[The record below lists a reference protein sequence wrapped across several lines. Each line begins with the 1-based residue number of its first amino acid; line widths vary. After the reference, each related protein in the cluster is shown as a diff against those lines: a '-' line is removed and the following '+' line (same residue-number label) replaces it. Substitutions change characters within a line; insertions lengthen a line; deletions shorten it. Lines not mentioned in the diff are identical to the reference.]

1 MKRLVY
7 CGLMSLMALAAVP
20 SSVAGAVNETIFTY
34 DKEGAETDLFG
45 IQRLVRTDVAML
57 LKNPALVGYDIVG
70 VSVDVPSKD
79 GCSVEPVGTA
89 FLTTVLQVEGEDN
102 LPNLQEVSGEIVNYG
117 TEEKPELRLDLTFDE
132 PYTLTEAGVYVGYSL
147 TVTACKTVSGWTSK
161 YPIVTVCGIEAPE
174 SFMVHTNKGQ
184 STLPQKYPEWTDL
197 NPEKRQALAMRVI
210 LRGEESS
217 PSAVLEAKQTLYVA
231 PGQEGNVFMTL
242 TNGGACEINSIE
254 YSYTTP
260 DGNKISGD
268 VNLAE
273 PLPATAGAWTTL
285 DLSFVAP
292 DVTGQYEI
300 PVAVTKIDGKPVED
314 AQEMPLMMEVVPF
327 LPVHRPLIE
336 DYTGLWCG
344 YCPEVYVMCHQMA
357 DKYGK
362 DFLSMEYHVNDRV
375 QSVATDKLP
384 SDSYGLPK
392 VYMGDRTNTIN
403 YADMESLWETKR
415 RTLAPADVEVS
426 LFWND
431 EEHTSLRAESKV
443 KFVYSDP
450 NAYYIMSY
458 ALVED
463 DMSSPDWMQRNYFY
477 DKNMTGPYWDLFCG
491 KSYNEAGIVYEGVI
505 VNYPEPKGIAGSM
518 PSDIIGG
525 EVYNHDT
532 ILALADATCKYSAD
546 VNLYGKELIQ
556 DAGKL
561 RVIALL
567 IDGKTG
573 NVCNAA
579 TTGYSADAP
588 LYSEN
593 VSSVSDITDT
603 TEPQCVEKMYYAI
616 DGERLSSAPERGLY
630 IKVSKMSDGTLK
642 AQKVLR

>member
-1 MKRLVY
+1 MT
-7 CGLMSLMALAAVP
+7 LMALATAPTYAV
-20 SSVAGAVNETIFTY
+20 GAVNETIFTY
-34 DKEGAETDLFG
+34 DKEGAEKDLYG

-57 LKNPALVGYDIVG
+57 LKNPALVGYEIVG
-70 VSVDVPSKD
+70 VSVDVPSKE
-79 GCSVEPVGTA
+79 GCSVDPVGTA

-102 LPNLQEVSGEIVNYG
+102 LPDLQEISGEIVNYG
-117 TEEKPELRLDLTFDE
+117 TEENPELRLDLTFDE
-132 PYTLTEAGVYVGYSL
+132 PYTLTEDGVYVGYSL
-147 TVTACKTVSGWTSK
+147 TVTACKGWTKK
-161 YPIVTVCGIEAPE
+161 YPIVTVCDIEAPQ

-197 NPEKRQALAMRVI
+197 NPEERQALAMRVI
-210 LRGEESS
+210 LRGEEAS

-260 DGNKISGD
+260 DGQRISGD
-268 VNLAE
+268 LTLDE
-273 PLPATAGAWTTL
+273 PLAAQAGVSVTL
-285 DLSFVAP
+285 DPAFVAP
-292 DVTGQYEI
+292 SVTGQYEI
-300 PVAVTKIDGKPVED
+300 PVAVTKINGTPVED
-314 AQEMPLMMEVVPF
+314 FVEKPLSMEVVPF

-362 DFLSMEYHVNDRV
+362 DFLSMEYHVNDNL
-375 QSVATDKLP
+375 QSVATENLP

-392 VYMGDRTNTIN
+392 VYMGDRENTIN
-403 YADMESLWETKR
+403 YANMESLWTVER

-426 LFWND
+426 LYWND
-431 EEHTSLRAESKV
+431 EEHKTLRAESKV

-450 NAYYIMSY
+450 EADYMMAY

-463 DMSSPDWMQRNYFY
+463 DMSSPEWKQRNYFY
-477 DKNMTGPYWDLFCG
+477 DKTLTGPYWDLFCG
-491 KSYNEAGIVYEGVI
+491 KGYNVSDIVYEGVI
-505 VNYPEPKGIAGSM
+505 VNYPDPKGIDGSL
-518 PSDIIGG
+518 PSDIVG
-525 EVYNHDT
+525 EEEYKHDT
-532 ILALADATCKYSAD
+532 LLALADATCKYSAD
-546 VNLYGKELIQ
+546 VSSTGKYLIK

-588 LYSEN
+588 LYSDY
-593 VSSVSDITDT
+593 VSDVRGVSDSA
-603 TEPQCVEKMYYAI
+603 EAVCVEDIYYSI
-616 DGERLSSAPERGLY
+616 DGERLSSVPERGLY
-630 IKVSKMSDGTLK
+630 IRVSKMSDGTVN
-642 AQKVLR
+642 ARKVLK